1 MEGKIELNQYTTEAE
16 IAYYKAG
23 FGEAIWIM
31 REEQR
36 NLGEFRP
43 WMMHSLCEQ
52 SPSVVFRPQ
61 LLSDYGAVDEL
72 ETKNAGRAG
81 S

>member
-1 MEGKIELNQYTTEAE
+1 MEGKIELSQYTTEAE
-16 IAYYKAG
+16 IAYYKPG

-43 WMMHSLCEQ
+43 WMMHSLCA
-52 SPSVVFRPQ
+52 S
-61 LLSDYGAVDEL
+61 
-72 ETKNAGRAG
+72 NHRA
-81 S
+81 SSFALNC

>member
-1 MEGKIELNQYTTEAE
+1 MEPSQTQIEHNTKAE

-31 REEQR
+31 RDEQR

-43 WMMHSLCEQ
+43 
-52 SPSVVFRPQ
+52 
-61 LLSDYGAVDEL
+61 
-72 ETKNAGRAG
+72 
-81 S
+81 

>member
-23 FGEAIWIM
+23 IGEAIWIM
-31 REEQR
+31 RDEQR

-43 WMMHSLCEQ
+43 
-52 SPSVVFRPQ
+52 
-61 LLSDYGAVDEL
+61 
-72 ETKNAGRAG
+72 
-81 S
+81 